1 MDFCCS
7 PVNKYRWY
15 QVHFWQLI
23 KLYAKYNDTVFFLD
37 YALLK
42 LKGCDMMLTPE
53 QLHTDMKKYNEDKLE
68 IIRENPWLIP
78 ASIALT
84 VLPMAISIRG
94 FWKNRQL
101 KKELKIEREKTKQ
114 LSLKQPLKKIRPY
127 HNF

>member
-1 MDFCCS
+1 
-7 PVNKYRWY
+7 
-15 QVHFWQLI
+15 
-23 KLYAKYNDTVFFLD
+23 
-37 YALLK
+37 
-42 LKGCDMMLTPE
+42 MMLTPE

>member
-1 MDFCCS
+1 M
-7 PVNKYRWY
+7 Y
-15 QVHFWQLI
+15 
-23 KLYAKYNDTVFFLD
+23 
-37 YALLK
+37 
-42 LKGCDMMLTPE
+42 TPE
-53 QLHTDMKKYNEDKLE
+53 ELHEDIEKYNEGKLE

-84 VLPMAISIRG
+84 AIPLAISIHG

-114 LSLKQPLKKIRPY
+114 LALGKPLPKIRPY